1 MGLCHRKNA
10 FATLFML
17 SILSASLQLGAM
29 RPLGI
34 QWLKQE
40 GLLFHFLPKG
50 PVTPSRPNPCTYI
63 PKRGSGTCKLNG
75 MNIAGSVVAR
85 SPPAF
90 SKHTVLDVPV
100 ASSSIAENT
109 RDQDRSS
116 WYCFFRSG
124 VLIIGSVLQIYTSWI
139 PKMEMIM
146 RHIQSLQL
154 Y

>member
-40 GLLFHFLPKG
+40 GLLFHFLQKG
-50 PVTPSRPNPCTYI
+50 TVTPSSPNPCTYI
-63 PKRGSGTCKLNG
+63 PKGGSGTCKLNG

-90 SKHTVLDVPV
+90 SKHTALDVPV

-109 RDQDRSS
+109 RDHQDRSS

-124 VLIIGSVLQIYTSWI
+124 VLIIGSVQIYTSLI
-139 PKMEMIM
+139 PKMEMII
-146 RHIQSLQL
+146 RHVQSLQL

>member
-50 PVTPSRPNPCTYI
+50 PVTPSSPNPCTYI

-124 VLIIGSVLQIYTSWI
+124 VLITGSVLQIYTCWI